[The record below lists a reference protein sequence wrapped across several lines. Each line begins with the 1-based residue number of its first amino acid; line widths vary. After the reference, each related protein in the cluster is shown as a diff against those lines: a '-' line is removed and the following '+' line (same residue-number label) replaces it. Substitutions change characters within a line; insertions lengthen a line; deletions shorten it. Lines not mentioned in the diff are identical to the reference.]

1 MLGALITSSFL
12 ALDRFSSGEFFQ
24 SVDDDDDCLSHLHVN
39 NSLGGAKSENN
50 AGAERVTFTAP
61 PH

>member
-24 SVDDDDDCLSHLHVN
+24 SVDDDDYCLFFLICM
-39 NSLGGAKSENN
+39 
-50 AGAERVTFTAP
+50 
-61 PH
+61 

>member
-24 SVDDDDDCLSHLHVN
+24 SVDDDDDCLFFLI
-39 NSLGGAKSENN
+39 SLGGAKSENN

>member
-24 SVDDDDDCLSHLHVN
+24 SVDDDDDYLFFLIYM
-39 NSLGGAKSENN
+39 
-50 AGAERVTFTAP
+50 
-61 PH
+61 